1 MGYGGMTRKI
11 LYISGTR
18 ADYGLMRS
26 VLFAIHDHPGLSLEI
41 GVTGMHLLPEFG
53 STINEIREDGFSCH
67 IIDATSTGDSREA
80 MALFVGDCLQGCGK
94 LFRETRPD
102 IILILG
108 DRGEML
114 SAAIAGAYIGI
125 PVVHVHG
132 GDRTSTVDDIARHAI
147 TKLSHVHCPATQ
159 DSADRIIKMGE
170 DPRQV
175 HVVGS
180 PGLEQIRKAHSAGRD
195 ELASKY
201 SISWSRRLILVVFHP
216 ESFSGGD
223 PSVLMGQV
231 LDAVLSF
238 HEQVIVIY
246 PNTDAGGRV
255 MIDMIRKHEGIPDFH
270 AYPSIPH
277 RDFLGLL
284 NHASVIVGNSSSG
297 IIEAPSFGT
306 PAVNI
311 GDRQQG
317 RTRGKNVID
326 TGYTSDEIRTAIDTA
341 LHDHDFRESVK
352 AAGNP
357 YGDGTTSGKITRIL
371 ADLEITPNL
380 LQKRM
385 MY

>member
-1 MGYGGMTRKI
+1 MKRKI
-11 LYISGTR
+11 LYVSGTR

-26 VLFAIHDHPGLSLEI
+26 VLFAIHGYPGLSLEI

-53 STINEIREDGFSCH
+53 STIQEIRKDGFSCH
-67 IIDATSTGDSREA
+67 IIDATSTMDSRVA
-80 MALFVGDCLQGCGK
+80 MALFVGDCLRGCGE
-94 LFRETRPD
+94 LFRKVKPD

-114 SAAIAGAYIGI
+114 SAAVAGAYMGI

-170 DPRQV
+170 DPRRV

-180 PGLEQIRKAHSAGRD
+180 PGIEQILRVPPTGRD

-201 SISWSRRLILVVFHP
+201 SITWSRRLILVIFHP
-216 ESFSGGD
+216 ESFSTGN
-223 PSVLMGQV
+223 PSAHMEQV

-238 HEQVIVIY
+238 HEQVILIY
-246 PNTDAGGRV
+246 PNADAGGRA
-255 MIDMIRKHEGIPDFH
+255 MIDVIQKYEGTPDFR

-284 NHASVIVGNSSSG
+284 NYASVLVGNSSSG

-311 GDRQQG
+311 GNRQQD

-326 TGYTSDEIRTAIDTA
+326 TGYTTDEIRNAIDTA
-341 LHDHDFRESVK
+341 LNDLTFRESVK
-352 AAGNP
+352 KAGNP
-357 YGDGTTSGKITRIL
+357 YGDGMTSGKITKIL
-371 ADLEITPNL
+371 ADLEITPDL